1 MAKVVAATIQETL
14 VALTIIM
21 ICFSM
26 GMMVFLQVLNP
37 DSYYINL
44 KADLIAKNI
53 RLEAIHEKR
62 FFDEDLNIN
71 GLYVVKTIEE
81 YNQEENLRLVSISVY
96 KNEHLIL
103 EKKEIIIIYEE

>member
-14 VALTIIM
+14 VALTIIV

-26 GMMVFLQVLNP
+26 GMMVFLQVLNS

-53 RLEAIHEKR
+53 SLETIYEKR
-62 FFDEDLNIN
+62 FFKESLNIN
-71 GLYVVKTIEE
+71 GLYIEKIIE
-81 YNQEENLRLVSISVY
+81 DYNQDKNLRLVYISVF
-96 KNEHLIL
+96 KNDQLIL
-103 EKKEIIIIYEE
+103 EKKEIIIIHED